1 MDGLTSLEHIK
12 LAIYYASYLYF
23 IAAPFALWI
32 IVRRI
37 GSVRIAAAIF
47 FVMISCLAYGRFVE
61 PRILLTNEHDIAL
74 QGCFK
79 NAGDARIAV
88 FSDTHNGLFG
98 NAMAI
103 ERIAKRVQKTGAD
116 AVLIAGDFVYFLDP
130 ARMEETYAAFAQIEA
145 PIFGVLGNH
154 DLGIPGPDL
163 RAPLMDALPAAG
175 VTLIDNRVVNLAGA
189 GFSVELVGLSD
200 HWDDRQEL
208 SLLKEPTS
216 TPRLVLT
223 HNPGAVKDF
232 TADVTADL
240 LIGGHTH
247 GGQIQL
253 PLITCWLTGMC
264 GDIAY
269 GLREAKGF
277 QIFTTSGT
285 GMVGLPMRFRVPPR
299 IDVLNVSYKT
309 CAAE

>member
-12 LAIYYASYLYF
+12 LAIYYVSYLY
-23 IAAPFALWI
+23 IVAAPFALWVM
-32 IVRRI
+32 VRRT
-37 GSVRIAAAIF
+37 GRARVFAATFFAI
-47 FVMISCLAYGRFVE
+47 ITCLAYGRFIE
-61 PRILLTNEHDIAL
+61 PRILLTNEYEIAL
-74 QGCFK
+74 LGCFE
-79 NAGDARIAV
+79 NAGEARIAV

-98 NAMAI
+98 NAMPI
-103 ERIAKRVQKTGAD
+103 ERIAKRVQAADAD

-145 PIFGVLGNH
+145 PVFGVLGNH

-163 RAPLMDALPAAG
+163 RAPLMEALPAAG
-175 VTLIDNRVVNLAGA
+175 VTLIDNRVVNLTDD

-216 TPRLVLT
+216 TPRLALT

-232 TADVTADL
+232 TADMAADL

-299 IDVLNVSYKT
+299 IDVLNVSYKP